1 MVQDGADLLF
11 ARQPRFA
18 ARRRVVE
25 IVKGG
30 AGSGESFLECAKRE
44 LREELGIA
52 ARRWSELGILYE
64 IPSIV
69 APPVAIFLA
78 RDLEFGSTDPGLEES
93 ISLVRMRIGDALAAA
108 ASGEID
114 DAVTIAALLR
124 FALLERHV
132 SFAPDNEST
141 LGGPPNENA

>member
-1 MVQDGADLLF
+1 VVQDGADLLF

-18 ARRRVVE
+18 ARRHVVE

-30 AGSGESFLECAKRE
+30 AGSGESLLECAKRE

-69 APPVAIFLA
+69 APAVAIFLA

-132 SFAPDNEST
+132 IFAPDDEST
-141 LGGPPNENA
+141 LGPTNENA